1 MFIFHDRRTFM
12 VIKKPAEIMK
22 QMKSVLL
29 VFDDQ
34 KELDFIEEN
43 LMDNGF
49 RITKADT
56 LEAALVI
63 AERMIP
69 DLIVLNTS
77 DRESDIKEFGKR
89 VRTERLKDVS
99 VLSLVELE
107 EYLKLSEPQHVVIK
121 PVRPKLLLSIIRGIM
136 NHEEVN
142 WLPAV
147 H

>member
-1 MFIFHDRRTFM
+1 
-12 VIKKPAEIMK
+12 MK

-43 LMDNGF
+43 LMENGF

-56 LEAALVI
+56 LEAALVT

-69 DLIVLNTS
+69 DLIVLNTA
-77 DRESDIKEFGKR
+77 DRESDIKSFEKR
-89 VRTERLKDVS
+89 VRTERLKNVS

>member
-1 MFIFHDRRTFM
+1 
-12 VIKKPAEIMK
+12 MK